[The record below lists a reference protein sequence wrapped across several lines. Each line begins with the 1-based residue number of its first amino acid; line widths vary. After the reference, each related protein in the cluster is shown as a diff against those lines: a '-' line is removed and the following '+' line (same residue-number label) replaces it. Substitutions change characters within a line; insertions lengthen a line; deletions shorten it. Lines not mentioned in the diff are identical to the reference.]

1 MKIWSDHG
9 FCPHIKDLP
18 RWSQLFLS
26 KMLTAT
32 CLLMPWAAQADTMA
46 AQTTLPVVS
55 VSLFSSGVGF
65 FQHAG
70 DIDGPNQITLPFKE
84 EEINDVLKSL
94 VLNAP
99 EGEPAGFAVFPSQ
112 QPLDRLLKGFIVD
125 LSHNPTLADILTQLR
140 GTSVQI
146 TYQGKEIPG
155 RILGMEQRP
164 LEHIADPGKTVLGW
178 TINLATSEGL
188 RTIPLRDMETLLLTK
203 GETQSDL
210 FKALD
215 ALEQAGGHERKNL
228 QVSFPGTGKRHVS
241 LGYIVENAVWKSG
254 YRLRLP
260 HGDFSASQAPLRG
273 WAIVENQTDNDWNS
287 IRLSLISGLPISF
300 VQELYAPRY
309 INRPRVAANGN
320 EVIQPVRHERG
331 LPMLKNNDQRLT
343 EGMEPAVMANVAPP
357 SLDKSVAD
365 QQTTEVQ
372 TTPAEGESLPKPWMV
387 AVEANHDGVSVRY
400 DVEGVDLPRRRGA
413 MIPFFTRSVPIE
425 RVSLFNIKN
434 HATHPLQGVFLENNS
449 DQHLPS
455 GPVTLFDGDHYA
467 GDAILND
474 LPPGQKGLLTHALDQ
489 EIQVMVTPK
498 LMSGRLTSGR
508 VSKGVLQLTRRN
520 ISRHEYRL
528 NNTAKKGATLII
540 EHPRT
545 PPWNLV
551 KPEKPSEITTDFY
564 RFRLNLEPG
573 KEQRILVV
581 EEILRT
587 QQVQLA
593 GNLSSV
599 IFSYASEEGFSD
611 PLKNALEQAS
621 RLQGRVEELT
631 KKLNNVTRSLR
642 NDAEEQTRVRT
653 NLAAVP
659 NDTSFYKRMMEK
671 MDTLEDALEKKEAQA
686 TKIRRERDAALSH
699 LETFIGTLEM

>member
-1 MKIWSDHG
+1 MKIWSDNG
-9 FCPHIKDLP
+9 FCPFPKDLSC
-18 RWSQLFLS
+18 WSQLFLS
-26 KMLTAT
+26 KVLMAT
-32 CLLMPWAAQADTMA
+32 FLLMPWTTLADTMA
-46 AQTTLPVVS
+46 AQITLPVVS

-70 DIDGPNQITLPFKE
+70 DIDGPNQIILPFKE

-99 EGEPAGFAVFPSQ
+99 ESEPAGFAVFPSQ

-140 GTSVQI
+140 GNPVQI
-146 TYQGKEIPG
+146 TYQGKEILG

-164 LEHIADPGKTVLGW
+164 LAFAADPDKTMLSW

-188 RTIPLRDMETLLLTK
+188 RTFPLLDVEKLLLTK
-203 GETQSDL
+203 GETQGDL
-210 FKALD
+210 IKALD

-228 QVSFPGTGKRHVS
+228 QVSFPGTGKRRVS

-254 YRLRLP
+254 YRLLLP
-260 HGDFSASQAPLRG
+260 QGDSSASQAPLRG
-273 WAIVENQTDNDWNS
+273 WAIVENQTDNDWNG

-309 INRPRVAANGN
+309 IDRPRVTADGDA
-320 EVIQPVRHERG
+320 VIQPVRHEDG
-331 LPMLKNNDQRLT
+331 LPMPKNNDPRLT
-343 EGMEPAVMANVAPP
+343 EEGIEPAVMAKAAPLG
-357 SLDKSVAD
+357 LDRDASD
-365 QQTTEVQ
+365 QQSTDVHTTS
-372 TTPAEGESLPKPWMV
+372 EGSSLPKPWMA
-387 AVEANHDGVSVRY
+387 AVEANLDGVSVRF

-425 RVSLFNIKN
+425 RISLFNIRN

-455 GPVTLFDGDHYA
+455 GPVTLFDGERYA
-467 GDAILND
+467 GDAILSN

-489 EIQVMVTPK
+489 EIHVMVIPK

-508 VSKGVLQLTRRN
+508 ISKGVLQLTRRN
-520 ISRHEYRL
+520 ISRHEYLL
-528 NNTAKKGATLII
+528 NNTAKKSKTLVI

-545 PPWNLV
+545 TPWNLV
-551 KPEKPSEITTDFY
+551 KPEKPFEITTRSY

-573 KEQRILVV
+573 EEERILVV

-587 QQVQLA
+587 QKIQLA

-611 PLKNALEQAS
+611 QLKNALEQAS

-631 KKLNNVTRSLR
+631 RKLNHLTRNVR
-642 NDAEEQTRVRT
+642 NDSEEQARVRT
-653 NLAAVP
+653 NLASVP

-671 MDTLEDALEKKEAQA
+671 MDTLENALERKEIQA
-686 TKIRRERDAALSH
+686 AKIRAEREAALSH

>member
-1 MKIWSDHG
+1 M
-9 FCPHIKDLP
+9 
-18 RWSQLFLS
+18 
-26 KMLTAT
+26 AT
-32 CLLMPWAAQADTMA
+32 FLLMPWTAQADTMT

-99 EGEPAGFAVFPSQ
+99 ESEPAGFAVFPSQ

-140 GTSVQI
+140 GTPVQI
-146 TYQGKEIPG
+146 TYQGKEFPG

-164 LEHIADPGKTVLGW
+164 LAFAADPGKTMLSW
-178 TINLATSEGL
+178 TINLATNEGL
-188 RTIPLRDMETLLLTK
+188 RTFPLLDVEKLLLTK

-210 FKALD
+210 LKALD

-260 HGDFSASQAPLRG
+260 HEDFSASQAPLYG
-273 WAIVENQTDNDWNS
+273 WAIVENQTDNDWNG

-309 INRPRVAANGN
+309 INRPRVTDDGDA
-320 EVIQPVRHERG
+320 VIQPVRHERG
-331 LPMLKNNDQRLT
+331 LPMPKHNAPQLT
-343 EGMEPAVMANVAPP
+343 EGMAPTAMAKAAPLN
-357 SLDKSVAD
+357 LDKSVAD
-365 QQTTEVQ
+365 QQTNEVLQ
-372 TTPAEGESLPKPWMV
+372 TTPTEGESLSKPWMV
-387 AVEANHDGVSVRY
+387 AAEANHDGVSVRF

-425 RVSLFNIKN
+425 QVSLFNIKN

-455 GPVTLFDGDHYA
+455 GPVTLFDGDRYA

-508 VSKGVLQLTRRN
+508 ISKGVLQLTRRN
-520 ISRHEYRL
+520 ISRHEYLL
-528 NNTAKKGATLII
+528 NNTAKKSKTLVI

-551 KPEKPSEITTDFY
+551 KPEKPSEITKDFY

-659 NDTSFYKRMMEK
+659 HDTSFYKRMMEK

-686 TKIRRERDAALSH
+686 TKIRTEKDAALSH